1 MKGILLAGGSG
12 TRLYPLT
19 LGVSKQLMPVYDK
32 PMIYYPLSVLML
44 AGIRDILIITTPE
57 QQKNFKNLLH
67 DGSQFGIKLSYMVQ
81 EKPEGIAQA
90 FILGDSFLQN
100 EPVALVLGD
109 NLFFGND
116 LVNLISQARKRL
128 ELTGGGEIFSYRV
141 RAPERYGVVEQ
152 DEDGTVISIEE
163 KPKKPKSSNA
173 VVGLYFYDPKVVQYT
188 KQLKP
193 SQRGEL
199 EITDLNQ
206 LYLEKGM
213 LRVSNMGRGYAWLDT
228 GTHQDLHDAGSFVRS
243 IQERQG
249 LQIACPEEIAFEAG
263 WIDKTNVLNQSER
276 FQGNPYGVYLI
287 RLINQ

>member
-57 QQKNFKNLLH
+57 QQKNFINLLH

-116 LVNLISQARKRL
+116 LINLIYKL
-128 ELTGGGEIFSYRV
+128 V
-141 RAPERYGVVEQ
+141 
-152 DEDGTVISIEE
+152 
-163 KPKKPKSSNA
+163 
-173 VVGLYFYDPKVVQYT
+173 
-188 KQLKP
+188 
-193 SQRGEL
+193 
-199 EITDLNQ
+199 
-206 LYLEKGM
+206 
-213 LRVSNMGRGYAWLDT
+213 
-228 GTHQDLHDAGSFVRS
+228 
-243 IQERQG
+243 
-249 LQIACPEEIAFEAG
+249 
-263 WIDKTNVLNQSER
+263 NVLNYQEVGRS
-276 FQGNPYGVYLI
+276 FLI
-287 RLINQ
+287 ECGFLKDMGSSNKMKMVRLFLLKKSLKNQKAPMRWLDCIFMTQRWFNTRNN

>member
-1 MKGILLAGGSG
+1 MN
-12 TRLYPLT
+12 RLHWFWE
-19 LGVSKQLMPVYDK
+19 
-32 PMIYYPLSVLML
+32 
-44 AGIRDILIITTPE
+44 II
-57 QQKNFKNLLH
+57 F
-67 DGSQFGIKLSYMVQ
+67 
-81 EKPEGIAQA
+81 
-90 FILGDSFLQN
+90 
-100 EPVALVLGD
+100 
-109 NLFFGND
+109 FFGND
-116 LVNLISQARKRL
+116 LINLILQARKRL
-128 ELTGGGEIFSYRV
+128 ELSGGGEIFSYRV

-228 GTHQDLHDAGSFVRS
+228 GTPESLLEASVFV
-243 IQERQG
+243 QTVENRQR
-249 LQIACPEEIAFEAG
+249 LKICCPEEISIRNG
-263 WIDKTNVLNQSER
+263 WMNKDNILKNMQKYKKTDYYNYLSEIELN
-276 FQGNPYGVYLI
+276 
-287 RLINQ
+287 

>member
-44 AGIRDILIITTPE
+44 AGIRDILVITTPE
-57 QQKNFKNLLH
+57 QQQNFKKLLN
-67 DGSQFGIKLSYMVQ
+67 DGSQFGIKLSYVVQ

-90 FILGDSFLQN
+90 FMLGESFIQE

-116 LVNLISQARKRL
+116 LIKLLIQARKRV
-128 ELTGGGEIFSYRV
+128 ESAGGGEIFSYRV
-141 RAPERYGVVEQ
+141 RDPERYGVVDQNKE
-152 DEDGTVISIEE
+152 GTVISIEE

-173 VVGLYFYDPKVVQYT
+173 VVGLYFYDSQVIEYT
-188 KQLKP
+188 KKLKP

-206 LYLEKGM
+206 LYLKKGK
-213 LRVSNMGRGYAWLDT
+213 LRVSAMGRGYAWLDT
-228 GTHQDLHDAGSFVRS
+228 GTHHDLHDAGSFVRS

-249 LQIACPEEIAFEAG
+249 LQIACPEEIAFNSG
-263 WIDKTNVLNQSER
+263 WIDKSKIGRAHV
-276 FQGNPYGVYLI
+276 
-287 RLINQ
+287 

>member
-19 LGVSKQLMPVYDK
+19 LGASKQLMPVYDK

-44 AGIRDILIITTPE
+44 AGIRDILVITTPE
-57 QQKNFKNLLH
+57 QQQNFKKLLN
-67 DGSQFGIKLSYMVQ
+67 DGSQFGIKLSYVVQ

-90 FILGDSFLQN
+90 FMLGESFIQK
-100 EPVALVLGD
+100 EPVALALGD

-116 LVNLISQARKRL
+116 LIKLLIQARKRV
-128 ELTGGGEIFSYRV
+128 ESAGGGEIFSYRV
-141 RAPERYGVVEQ
+141 RDPERYGVVDQNKE
-152 DEDGTVISIEE
+152 GTVISIEE

-173 VVGLYFYDPKVVQYT
+173 VVGLYFYDSQVIEYT
-188 KQLKP
+188 KKLKP

-206 LYLEKGM
+206 LYLKKGK
-213 LRVSNMGRGYAWLDT
+213 LRVSAMGRGYAWLDT
-228 GTHQDLHDAGSFVRS
+228 GTHHDLHDAGSFVRS

-263 WIDKTNVLNQSER
+263 WIDQKLLLKQAKR
-276 FQGNPYGVYLI
+276 FQGNRYGEYLYG
-287 RLINQ
+287 LIGQ

>member
-116 LVNLISQARKRL
+116 LFNLISLARKRL

-141 RAPERYGVVEQ
+141 RALKDMASLNKMKMERLFLL
-152 DEDGTVISIEE
+152 
-163 KPKKPKSSNA
+163 KKN
-173 VVGLYFYDPKVVQYT
+173 
-188 KQLKP
+188 LKNLKAP
-193 SQRGEL
+193 MR
-199 EITDLNQ
+199 
-206 LYLEKGM
+206 
-213 LRVSNMGRGYAWLDT
+213 WLDCIFMT
-228 GTHQDLHDAGSFVRS
+228 QRWFNTR
-243 IQERQG
+243 
-249 LQIACPEEIAFEAG
+249 
-263 WIDKTNVLNQSER
+263 NN
-276 FQGNPYGVYLI
+276 
-287 RLINQ
+287 

>member
-57 QQKNFKNLLH
+57 QQKNFKNLLQ

-128 ELTGGGEIFSYRV
+128 ELIGGGEIFSYRV
-141 RAPERYGVVEQ
+141 RAPER
-152 DEDGTVISIEE
+152 
-163 KPKKPKSSNA
+163 
-173 VVGLYFYDPKVVQYT
+173 
-188 KQLKP
+188 
-193 SQRGEL
+193 
-199 EITDLNQ
+199 
-206 LYLEKGM
+206 
-213 LRVSNMGRGYAWLDT
+213 
-228 GTHQDLHDAGSFVRS
+228 
-243 IQERQG
+243 
-249 LQIACPEEIAFEAG
+249 
-263 WIDKTNVLNQSER
+263 
-276 FQGNPYGVYLI
+276 
-287 RLINQ
+287 

>member
-44 AGIRDILIITTPE
+44 AGIWDILVITTPE
-57 QQKNFKNLLH
+57 QQQNFKKLLN
-67 DGSQFGIKLSYMVQ
+67 DGSQFGIKLSYVVQ
-81 EKPEGIAQA
+81 EKPKGIAQA
-90 FILGDSFLQN
+90 FMLGESFIQE

-116 LVNLISQARKRL
+116 LVKLLKQARKRV
-128 ELTGGGEIFSYRV
+128 ESAGGGEIFSYKV
-141 RAPERYGVVEQ
+141 RDPERYGVVDQNKE
-152 DEDGTVISIEE
+152 GTIISIEE

-173 VVGLYFYDPKVVQYT
+173 VVGLYFYDSQVIEYT
-188 KQLKP
+188 KKLKP

-206 LYLEKGM
+206 LYL
-213 LRVSNMGRGYAWLDT
+213 
-228 GTHQDLHDAGSFVRS
+228 
-243 IQERQG
+243 
-249 LQIACPEEIAFEAG
+249 
-263 WIDKTNVLNQSER
+263 
-276 FQGNPYGVYLI
+276 NPNI
-287 RLINQ
+287 S